1 MRALLL
7 SFVVLFVP
15 AAAAQA
21 ATVTYDSGTGLRF
34 TAAPG
39 ETNGVT
45 SQLDLG
51 GAEVRYVVRDVLPL
65 TPGAGCVQGAAPTEV
80 RCLTAFAQG
89 GNMVITADL
98 GDGDDSWNGTGFQ
111 AETADQFI
119 TAGPGNDTVETLN
132 RFDFVDLGPG
142 NDVAQTRGGDDR
154 VVGGDGDDRVVGGSG
169 NDRFE
174 GGAGTDTLDYTS
186 GVGRLLLARMD
197 GSAPTEKD
205 NGNDTISSFETLFGT
220 PGFDTIIGTTGID
233 RIEGRAGGDR
243 IYGDPAAFAA
253 NSELRVAPPLANAA
267 AICCFTTVP
276 PSQPSKNTSPGG
288 TPTSGLAL
296 VRTVPAV
303 PRQLQITVRIG
314 DTLIGG
320 QSRDLIFGSVRD
332 DDINGE
338 AGTDLV
344 RGGDGADKI
353 FAREGEED
361 DIRCGNGVDSITVD
375 LRDKYLDTDR
385 PVGSQNDCEQVD
397 EGALKEGR
405 HVVFGP
411 TRPSFRRGVLT
422 LTASCPKA
430 VGSIGCRGTL
440 RASAGRKTG
449 ARMAYRV
456 AAGAR
461 RTVKLRVPSGGRTFQ
476 LTSVERGRFGEKTTI
491 RTLRR

>member
-1 MRALLL
+1 MT
-7 SFVVLFVP
+7 S
-15 AAAAQA
+15 
-21 ATVTYDSGTGLRF
+21 
-34 TAAPG
+34 
-39 ETNGVT
+39 ET
-45 SQLDLG
+45 DFRG
-51 GAEVRYVVRDVLPL
+51 GGITYVVRDSVAL
-65 TPGAGCVQGAAPTEV
+65 TPGPGCVQGAAPTEV

-98 GDGDDSWNGTGFQ
+98 GDLDDSWNGTGFQ
-111 AETADQFI
+111 GETTDQFI
-119 TAGPGNDTVETLN
+119 TAGPGNDAVETLN

-142 NDVAQTRGGDDR
+142 NDVALTRGGDDR
-154 VVGGDGDDRVVGGSG
+154 VVGGEGDDRVVGGSG
-169 NDRFE
+169 NDRLE
-174 GGAGTDTLDYTS
+174 GGLGTDTLDYTS
-186 GVGRLLLARMD
+186 GVGRLILARLD
-197 GSAPTEKD
+197 GSAPTQKD
-205 NGNDTISSFETLFGT
+205 NGNDTLSSFETLFGT
-220 PGFDTIIGTTGID
+220 PGFDTIVGTTNID

-253 NSELRVAPPLANAA
+253 NSELRVAPPLASAS

-288 TPTSGLAL
+288 TPSSRLAT
-296 VRTVPAV
+296 VRIVPPV
-303 PRQLQITVRIG
+303 PRQLQITIRIG
-314 DTLIGG
+314 DTLLGG
-320 QSRDLIFGSVRD
+320 QGRDLIFGSVRD

-385 PVGSQNDCEQVD
+385 PAGSQNDCEHVD

-411 TRPSFRRGVLT
+411 TRPSFSRGVLT

-430 VGSIGCRGTL
+430 VGKVGCRGTL
-440 RASAGRKTG
+440 RAFAGRKAG
-449 ARMAYRV
+449 ARVAYRV
-456 AAGAR
+456 GAGAR

-476 LTSVERGRFGEKTTI
+476 LTSVERGRFGQKTTI

>member
-1 MRALLL
+1 MRALFVTVLALL
-7 SFVVLFVP
+7 VP
-15 AAAAQA
+15 VAAAQG
-21 ATVTYDSGTGLRF
+21 ATVAYDSGTGLRF

-39 ETNGVT
+39 ERNVVT
-45 SQLDLG
+45 SETGFG
-51 GAEVRYVVRDVLPL
+51 GGQVTYIVRDALPL

-80 RCLTAFAQG
+80 RCVTAFAQG

-98 GDGDDSWNGTGFQ
+98 GDGDDSWDGTGFQ
-111 AETADQFI
+111 GETSDQFI
-119 TAGPGNDTVETLN
+119 TAGPGNDTVQTLN

-154 VVGGDGDDRVVGGSG
+154 VLGGDGDDRIIGGGG
-169 NDRFE
+169 NDRLE
-174 GGAGTDTLDYTS
+174 GGFGSDTLDYST
-186 GVGRLLLARMD
+186 GVGRLILALMD
-197 GSAPTEKD
+197 GSAPTQKD
-205 NGNDTISSFETLFGT
+205 NGNDTISSFETLIGT
-220 PGFDTIIGTTGID
+220 PGFDTIVGTNGID

-253 NSELRVAPPLANAA
+253 NSELRVAPPLASVA

-276 PSQPSKNTSPGG
+276 PSQPSRNTSPGG
-288 TPTSGLAL
+288 TPSSRLAR
-296 VRTVPAV
+296 VRTVPAI
-303 PRQLQITVRIG
+303 PRQLQVTIRIG
-314 DTLIGG
+314 DTLLGG
-320 QSRDLIFGSVRD
+320 QGRDLIFGSVRD

-338 AGTDLV
+338 AGTDFV

-361 DIRCGNGVDSITVD
+361 DIRCGAGVDSITVD

-385 PVGSQNDCEQVD
+385 PAGQQSDCEQVD
-397 EGALKEGR
+397 EGALKEGQ

-411 TRPSFRRGVLT
+411 TRPSFGRGTLT
-422 LTASCPKA
+422 LTASCPRA
-430 VGSIGCRGTL
+430 VGAIGCRGTL
-440 RASAGRKTG
+440 RASAGRRTG
-449 ARMAYRV
+449 ARVSYRV
-456 AAGAR
+456 PAGAR

>member
-1 MRALLL
+1 MRALLVTAL
-7 SFVVLFVP
+7 ALLVP

-21 ATVTYDSGTGLRF
+21 ATVSYDSGTGLRY

-39 ETNGVT
+39 ERNNPLVETTT
-45 SQLDLG
+45 SGELL
-51 GAEVRYVVRDVLPL
+51 YVVQDTVAL
-65 TPGAGCVQGAAPTEV
+65 TPGPGCTQRNVPTAVQCPIPFAA
-80 RCLTAFAQG
+80 G
-89 GNMVITADL
+89 GNLVITADL
-98 GDGDDSWNGTGFQ
+98 GDQDDLWNGTGVQ
-111 AETADQFI
+111 GESADQFI

-142 NDVAQTRGGDDR
+142 DDVAQTRGGDDR
-154 VVGGDGDDRVVGGSG
+154 VIGGDGDDRIIGGSG
-169 NDRFE
+169 TDRLE
-174 GGAGTDTLDYTS
+174 GGLGTDTLDYTR
-186 GVGRLLLARMD
+186 GVGRLILARMD
-197 GSAPTEKD
+197 GSEPTQKD
-205 NGNDTISSFETLFGT
+205 NGNDTISSFEVLFGT
-220 PGFDTIIGTTGID
+220 AGFDTIVGTTNID

-253 NSELRVAPPLANAA
+253 NSELRVAPPLASAS

-276 PSQPSKNTSPGG
+276 PTPPGKNTSPGG
-288 TPTSGLAL
+288 TPSSGTAL
-296 VRTVPAV
+296 VRTVPAI
-303 PRQLQITVRIG
+303 PRQLQVTIRVG
-314 DTLIGG
+314 DVLLGG
-320 QSRDLIFGSVRD
+320 QGRDLIFGSVRD

-344 RGGDGADKI
+344 RGGDGADKV

-430 VGSIGCRGTL
+430 VGAIGCRGTL